1 MAKTEFE
8 QFLADTLRED
18 QGKLVPV
25 KASLFER
32 MFVKKAD
39 PEKLHPNPDDEF
51 CDPEIGPNNEIVSEY
66 VSRIAHSGPDDQP
79 WEEPLIVEKVHP
91 EGYMLLN
98 GHHRWAAALRTGFSP
113 VGISIVNVTQE
124 VDIERMIQ
132 HSTHEKRVTLDLDE
146 VAFCT
151 GDQIPAEPPL
161 PFPFKRIYKE
171 RIRQGIPA
179 LLLFLGRQ
187 GYDIWVYTAK
197 YYSMEYLR
205 GYLKRYSVK
214 VDGIVTGAGHK
225 TGRRDAEK
233 KRTDAMLA
241 EQYAETLHIDS
252 NLVLRTRRGVKG
264 FEEYPVE
271 AEPADWSRAVMEIVK
286 GLNPGEKEK

>member
-66 VSRIAHSGPDDQP
+66 VSRIAHCSPDDQP

-161 PFPFKRIYKE
+161 LFPFKRIYKE

-214 VDGIVTGAGHK
+214 VDGIVTGAGQK

-252 NLVLRTRRGVKG
+252 NLVLRTRREVKG

-271 AEPADWSRAVMEIVK
+271 AEPADWSRTVMEIVK

>member
-66 VSRIAHSGPDDQP
+66 VSRIAHSGPDDEP

-161 PFPFKRIYKE
+161 LFPFKRIYKE

-205 GYLKRYSVK
+205 GFLKRYSVK
-214 VDGIVTGAGHK
+214 VDGIVTGAGRK
-225 TGRRDAEK
+225 KGGQDEEK

-241 EQYAETLHIDS
+241 AQYAETLHIDS

-264 FEEYPVE
+264 FEEYPIE
-271 AEPADWSRAVMEIVK
+271 AEPVDWSRAVMEIVK
-286 GLNPGEKEK
+286 GLSPGEKEK

>member
-66 VSRIAHSGPDDQP
+66 VSRIAHCSPDDQP

-161 PFPFKRIYKE
+161 LFPFKRIYKE

-205 GYLKRYSVK
+205 GFLKRYSVK
-214 VDGIVTGAGHK
+214 VDGIVTGAGRK
-225 TGRRDAEK
+225 KGGQDEEK

-241 EQYAETLHIDS
+241 AQYAETLHIDS

-264 FEEYPVE
+264 FEEYPIE
-271 AEPADWSRAVMEIVK
+271 AEPVDWSRAVMEIVK
-286 GLNPGEKEK
+286 GLSPGESER